1 MTTWDTTERVEE
13 SDAEDGR
20 RAIISRLCGSSE
32 DCVRMS
38 LKIDW
43 SLWDQPSSPKSD
55 SDCATDGRFR

>member
-13 SDAEDGR
+13 SDGR
-20 RAIISRLCGSSE
+20 RAIISRLSCSSE

-55 SDCATDGRFR
+55 SDRATDGRFR